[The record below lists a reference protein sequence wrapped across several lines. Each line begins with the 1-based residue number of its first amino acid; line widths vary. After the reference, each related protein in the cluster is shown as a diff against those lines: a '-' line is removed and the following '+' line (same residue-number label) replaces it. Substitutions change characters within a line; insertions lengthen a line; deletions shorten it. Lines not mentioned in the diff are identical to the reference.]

1 MKNKNSDVP
10 MKPGSASPL
19 SEPVLEALVEALS
32 GVRFGTVT
40 VIVQD
45 GRVVQIDRTE
55 RRRLKTDVGS
65 RTGVGG
71 SPAAPDVEESV

>member
-1 MKNKNSDVP
+1 MENKNSEVP
-10 MKPGSASPL
+10 LKPGAVPPL

-55 RRRLKTDVGS
+55 RRRLKSDVGP
-65 RTGVGG
+65 RNGLG
-71 SPAAPDVEESV
+71 STRSTSGEDESP

>member
-1 MKNKNSDVP
+1 MKNRNSDVP
-10 MKPGSASPL
+10 LKPGAVPPL

-55 RRRLKTDVGS
+55 RRRLKPDVGT
-65 RTGVGG
+65 RANLG
-71 SPAAPDVEESV
+71 SDRSTSEEDESI